1 MGSILEF
8 PVSSSN
14 HVAKLAYDPT
24 NGAFFITFKNGS
36 AEAYEAVP
44 SDVFAQMTRAPSI
57 GKFYHNVIK
66 RHYKRIERTSSQP
79 SSYTKPN
86 DTQSGN
92 KD

>member
-8 PVSSSN
+8 PVPSSN

-36 AEAYEAVP
+36 TEAYEGVP
-44 SDVFAQMTRAPSI
+44 FNVFAQMTRAASI
-57 GKFYHNVIK
+57 GKFYHAVIK
-66 RHYKRIERTSSQP
+66 RHYKRIERS

-86 DTQSGN
+86 DTQSGSE
-92 KD
+92 D